1 MVPSWMNTSYPHP
14 SITAQGPCG
23 FHGLAWKLSTPT
35 TKPLSKPWT
44 KRSAFPVP
52 WRDWWS
58 SSSLG
63 STEARRKSFAQRVW
77 GGPSNA
83 GNGWKILGIW
93 CISLPQRPCS
103 VTSELIIVSCWWC
116 PYLAS
121 ADVTGVGDA
130 IGDWEWAVEW
140 TVELHTALGCWCME
154 FPTALGCWF
163 IPSVLAKVKGPLV
176 QGSRCNE
183 EAQF

>member
-1 MVPSWMNTSYPHP
+1 MNTSYPHP
-14 SITAQGPCG
+14 GITTQGPCR
-23 FHGLAWKLSTPT
+23 FHALARKLSIPT
-35 TKPLSKPWT
+35 RKPLSKPWT
-44 KRSAFPVP
+44 KRSAFPMP
-52 WRDWWS
+52 WKDWWS

-93 CISLPQRPCS
+93 CVSLPQRPCS

-121 ADVTGVGDA
+121 AGVTGAGDA

-140 TVELHTALGCWCME
+140 TVELLTALGCWCME
-154 FPTALGCWF
+154 FPTALGC
-163 IPSVLAKVKGPLV
+163 
-176 QGSRCNE
+176 
-183 EAQF
+183 